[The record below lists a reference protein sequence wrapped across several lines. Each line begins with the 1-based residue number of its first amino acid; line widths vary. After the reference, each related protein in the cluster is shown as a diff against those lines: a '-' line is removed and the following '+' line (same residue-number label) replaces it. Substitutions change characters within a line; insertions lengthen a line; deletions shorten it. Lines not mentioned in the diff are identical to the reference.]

1 MKMAEQLYSDFRFHD
16 CFLNSS
22 LCRSMQVIESFKRY
36 IFGLL
41 ILVCFMQTTDQYIF
55 SRKYADT

>member
-1 MKMAEQLYSDFRFHD
+1 MKMAEQLYSDLKFHD
-16 CFLNSS
+16 CFLISS
-22 LCRSMQVIESFKRY
+22 LCKSMQLIEGFEIY

-41 ILVCFMQTTDQYIF
+41 GLVCFMQTADQYIF